1 VNQGTCSVVEDLN
14 SALAGLLA
22 EDESLFLLGEDIAS
36 PYGGAFKATRGLS
49 DLFPDRVISTPISEQ
64 AMMGVANG
72 LALSGNRVIVELMFS
87 DFALLTFDQLVNV
100 SSKSVD
106 MYGRRLPMHVVVRCP
121 SGGYR
126 GYGPTHSQSLQK
138 YFIGIPHLQV
148 FEASAFHSARD
159 VLAHMLDLG
168 LPCVYFEEKV
178 LYPQPL
184 AADGSDH
191 GFFQRRTVG
200 EAPGTVE
207 FTSGAPEDA
216 DCVLI
221 CPGGMAGQVLGAA
234 EQLLLRDEVATAVY
248 VPSRLHPFDLDAV
261 AQTVSSVG
269 RVCVV
274 DQGSAGGTWAEAVAH
289 RLHTELWG
297 SLKQPVRVVNS
308 LASAIPAAVHL
319 EREVLVQQQWIIEAV
334 REVLG
339 G

>member
-1 VNQGTCSVVEDLN
+1 MSRSRVVDDLN
-14 SALAGLLA
+14 GALHDLLA
-22 EDESLFLLGEDIAS
+22 EDDSLFLLGEDIAS
-36 PYGGAFKATRGLS
+36 PYGGAFKVTRGLS
-49 DLFPDRVISTPISEQ
+49 DAFPDRVISTPISEQ
-64 AMMGVANG
+64 ALMGVANG

-87 DFALLTFDQLVNV
+87 DFALLVFDQLANV

-106 MYGRRLPMHVVVRCP
+106 MYGRRLPMRVVVRCP

-148 FEASAFHSARD
+148 FEASAFHSAQD
-159 VLAHMLDLG
+159 VLRHMLDLG
-168 LPCVYFEEKV
+168 VPCVYFEEKT

-184 AADGSDH
+184 AAGEPGH
-191 GFFQRRTVG
+191 GIFQQRMVG
-200 EAPGTVE
+200 DAPGTAE
-207 FTSGAPEDA
+207 FSSGPPEEA

-234 EQLLLRDEVATAVY
+234 EQLLLRDEVACAVY
-248 VPSRLHPFDLDAV
+248 VPSRLYPFDLAAV
-261 AQTVSSVG
+261 QRVVSSVG

-274 DQGSAGGTWAEAVAH
+274 DQGTAGGTWAEAVAH
-289 RLHTELWG
+289 RLHTELWNR
-297 SLKQPVRVVNS
+297 LKQPVRVVNS

-319 EREVLVQQQWIIEAV
+319 EREVLVQQQWIIDAV